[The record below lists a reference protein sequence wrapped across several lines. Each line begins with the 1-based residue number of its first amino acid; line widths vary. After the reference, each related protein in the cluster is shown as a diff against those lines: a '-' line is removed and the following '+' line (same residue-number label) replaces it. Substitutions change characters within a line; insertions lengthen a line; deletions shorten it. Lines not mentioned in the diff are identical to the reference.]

1 MHNRNDLARH
11 FIISAALELLAEQG
25 MSLAIGEFK
34 ELMDRGQG
42 GSGYSFVD
50 LAADMS
56 GAKFGSV
63 AINPDKAIDVQNAI
77 ARIQNELEII
87 TPINDLPEGLS
98 KQTFTQVYGGVDS
111 QAYLDEVKEIQRR
124 IDKIAL
130 YSL

>member
-1 MHNRNDLARH
+1 
-11 FIISAALELLAEQG
+11 

-63 AINPDKAIDVQNAI
+63 AINPEKAVEVQNAI

-98 KQTFTQVYGGVDS
+98 KQAFTQVYGGVDS

-124 IDKIAL
+124 LDEIAL